1 MTVTAAVW
9 RCVGQFPSEADIG
22 QQISTTPELI
32 ALTNG
37 ITGGESVVCD
47 FNRASSSSSANNLVY
62 TCANQNG
69 YIGFYT
75 EMPANRPF
83 YTPYYYIGA
92 GGSAIQSEDF
102 GVELDMRLTGHGYG
116 NLANSN
122 YGTTVGGDAVA
133 SLQYAQGS
141 FLHGTNPADPGWAG
155 MNRVWAGGHIRAA
168 LYNRSYTGNRSRHA
182 LLPADRWFHLSV
194 YPDGELVISASRTH
208 VTYSIAV
215 DGETVLSHA
224 DLNLKKGNPVS
235 LFIFQG
241 ILRSTDTGGLTG
253 YDSLNVPYADLANI
267 RVMRLMA
274 SEIQPPS
281 VSVSATGISAV
292 SATLTAEVRRNA

>member
-9 RCVGQFPSEADIG
+9 RCVGQFPSEADFG
-22 QQISTTPELI
+22 QQISTTPEWI

-37 ITGGESVVCD
+37 IMGGESVVCN
-47 FNRASSSSSANNLVY
+47 FNRASAYSSDSNLVY

-92 GGSAIQSEDF
+92 GGSTIQSEDF

-116 NLANSN
+116 NLANSS

-155 MNRVWAGGHIRAA
+155 MNRVWAGGHVRAA
-168 LYNRSYTGNRSRHA
+168 LYNRPYTGDRSRHA

-194 YPDGELVISASRTH
+194 YPDGELVISAYRTH

-215 DGETVLSHA
+215 EGETVLSHA

-241 ILRSTDTGGLTG
+241 ILRSTDSGGLTG
-253 YDSLNVPYADLANI
+253 FDSLNVPYADLANI

>member
-37 ITGGESVVCD
+37 VTEGESVVCN
-47 FNRASSSSSANNLVY
+47 FNRAPASSYASNLVY

-92 GGSAIQSEDF
+92 GDSTMRSEDF

-116 NLANSN
+116 NLANSR
-122 YGTTVGGDAVA
+122 YGTTVGGNAVA
-133 SLQYAQGS
+133 SLQYDQGP

-155 MNRVWAGGHIRAA
+155 MNRVWAGGHVRAA
-168 LYNRSYTGNRSRHA
+168 LYNRPYTGDRSRHA

-224 DLNLKKGNPVS
+224 DLNLKKGDPVS
-235 LFIFQG
+235 LFIFQSA
-241 ILRSTDTGGLTG
+241 LRSADTGGLTG
-253 YDSLNVPYADLANI
+253 IDSLNVPYADLANI

>member
-9 RCVGQFPSEADIG
+9 CCVGQFPSEADLG
-22 QQISTTPELI
+22 QQISTAPKLI

-37 ITGGESVVCD
+37 ITGGESVVCN
-47 FNRASSSSSANNLVY
+47 FNRASASSSASNLVY

-83 YTPYYYIGA
+83 YSPYYYIGA
-92 GGSAIQSEDF
+92 GDSTIQSEDF
-102 GVELDMRLTGHGYG
+102 GIELDMRLTGHGYG
-116 NLANSN
+116 NLANSS

-155 MNRVWAGGHIRAA
+155 MNRVWAGGHVRAA
-168 LYNRSYTGNRSRHA
+168 LYNRSYSGARSRHA

-224 DLNLKKGNPVS
+224 DLNLKKGDPVS
-235 LFIFQG
+235 LFIFQSA
-241 ILRSTDTGGLTG
+241 LRSTDAGGMSGT
-253 YDSLNVPYADLANI
+253 DSLNVPYADLANL

-281 VSVSATGISAV
+281 VSVSAIGISAA